1 VANRQKAVF
10 KPAPVAG
17 LLPLEEDYTVAVKFL
32 TNEQRQQ
39 ADDGLHLSVS
49 GQMVIGLLFLLALI
63 AFEIFNFDT
72 TRYALD
78 NFLGGVSFAGLRWAT
93 VLAIAF
99 CAIDFAGLVRFF
111 LPEEPGAST
120 PAGVWYLMG
129 AWLLGA
135 TMNALMTWW
144 AVSLTL
150 LNHDLGNEVLTR
162 QQLLEVVPIFVAVLV
177 WLTRILFIG
186 AFTVAG
192 SWLFDFDSLRRA
204 DSRGKA
210 RRLAQPRPALPLG
223 QPRRASLPRPLPAGL
238 RPVGETDE
246 RPVFLRR
253 QREAEPVAVETPTG
267 ARPALRRSRPE
278 AVPAAMA
285 AAHHDE

>member
-1 VANRQKAVF
+1 M
-10 KPAPVAG
+10 
-17 LLPLEEDYTVAVKFL
+17 AVKFL

-39 ADDGLHLSVS
+39 ADDGLHLSLS
-49 GQMVIGLLFLLALI
+49 GQMVIGLLFLMALV

-78 NFLGGVSFAGLRWAT
+78 NLLGGVTFAGLRWAT

-111 LPEEPGAST
+111 LPEEEDAPT
-120 PAGVWYLMG
+120 PVGVWYLMG

-150 LNHDLGNEVLTR
+150 LNHDLGNEVLSR
-162 QQLLEVVPIFVAVLV
+162 QQLLEVVPVFVAVLV

-192 SWLFDFDSLRRA
+192 NWMFDFANLRRA
-204 DSRGKA
+204 QTKRQA
-210 RRLAQPRPALPLG
+210 RQITSRPALAQG
-223 QPRRASLPRPLPAGL
+223 QPRRASLPRPTPLPAGL
-238 RPVGETDE
+238 RPVREPDHVPAIFRRLRREEPAVVGAAGMTADE
-246 RPVFLRR
+246 RRS
-253 QREAEPVAVETPTG
+253 QR
-267 ARPALRRSRPE
+267 LSRPE
-278 AVPAAMA
+278 PVPAVFSA
-285 AAHHDE
+285 AGEDE

>member
-1 VANRQKAVF
+1 MAVQ
-10 KPAPVAG
+10 
-17 LLPLEEDYTVAVKFL
+17 FL
-32 TNEQRQQ
+32 TNAQRRQ

-49 GQMVIGLLFLLALI
+49 GQMVIGLLFLVALI

-78 NFLGGVSFAGLRWAT
+78 NFLGGVTFAGVGWAT

-111 LPEEPGAST
+111 LPEDEGAAT

-150 LNHDLGNEVLTR
+150 LNHDLGNEVLSR
-162 QQLLEVVPIFVAVLV
+162 QQLLEIVPIFVAVLV

-186 AFTVAG
+186 AFTAAG
-192 SWLFDFDSLRRA
+192 GWLFDFDSLRRSERA
-204 DSRGKA
+204 GAA
-210 RRLAQPRPALPLG
+210 RRPAQPRPALPQG
-223 QPRRASLPRPLPAGL
+223 QPRRAPLPRPTPLPAGL
-238 RPVGETDE
+238 RPLPETEDV
-246 RPVFLRR
+246 PVFLRR
-253 QREAEPVAVETPTG
+253 QRREVPVDAGTVTHEG
-267 ARPALRRSRPE
+267 RRGSRLSRPE
-278 AVPAAMA
+278 PAPAMLSVA
-285 AAHHDE
+285 AGHDE